1 MVNLRALLENSPD
14 ADFLRKMIGFA
25 AQRLMGLE
33 VEGMTGA
40 AEPVVTSTQEM
51 HPNPNSQQS

>member
-1 MVNLRALLENSPD
+1 
-14 ADFLRKMIGFA
+14 
-25 AQRLMGLE
+25 MGL